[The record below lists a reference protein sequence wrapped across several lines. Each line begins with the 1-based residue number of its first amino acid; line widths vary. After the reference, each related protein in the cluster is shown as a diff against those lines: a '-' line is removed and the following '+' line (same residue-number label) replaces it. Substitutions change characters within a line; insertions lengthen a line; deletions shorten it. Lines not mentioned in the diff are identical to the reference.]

1 MNNEQVHQ
9 DNEVKE
15 TAEVG
20 VVNDEEN
27 RVKVTIFGQSYTLR
41 GSGSSERLTRLAA
54 LVDEKMNA
62 LFAQNARLDFQTLAV
77 LTALN
82 VVEEYET
89 ISSEYEAL
97 LSALE
102 LEIKK

>member
-1 MNNEQVHQ
+1 MV
-9 DNEVKE
+9 D
-15 TAEVG
+15 
-20 VVNDEEN
+20 VNDEQN

-54 LVDEKMNA
+54 LVDGKMNA
-62 LFAQNARLDFQTLAV
+62 LFDQNSRLDFQTLAV

-82 VVEEYET
+82 LAEEYDT
-89 ISSEYEAL
+89 ISSEYDSL